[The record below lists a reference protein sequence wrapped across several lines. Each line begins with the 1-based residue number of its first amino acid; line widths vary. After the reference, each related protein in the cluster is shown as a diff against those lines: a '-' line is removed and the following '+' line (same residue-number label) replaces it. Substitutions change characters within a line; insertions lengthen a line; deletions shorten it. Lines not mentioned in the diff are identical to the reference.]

1 MIMVTISDL
10 EVELRNDAII
20 TIIISLYLLWN
31 INWSVANIA
40 VELHGAGAWNPWMV
54 IGIVW
59 YIMLVAD
66 MIYILYQLYMIKT
79 DELARLVIG

>member
-1 MIMVTISDL
+1 MQTLRDI
-10 EVELRNDAII
+10 EVELRNDAIV
-20 TIIISLYLLWN
+20 TIIISLYLLWD

-54 IGIVW
+54 IGIFW
-59 YIMLVAD
+59 YIMLIAD
-66 MIYILYQLYMIKT
+66 MICTSYQLYVIKT